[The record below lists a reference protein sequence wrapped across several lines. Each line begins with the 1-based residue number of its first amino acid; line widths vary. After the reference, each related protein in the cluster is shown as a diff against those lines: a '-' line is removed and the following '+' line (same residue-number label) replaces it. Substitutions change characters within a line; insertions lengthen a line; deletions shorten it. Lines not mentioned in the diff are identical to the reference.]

1 MSNNNCKDLNRPV
14 DRPKNIGSNRLG
26 CYEIERTIG
35 KGNFA
40 VVKLATHVL
49 TKAKVLLL
57 LTLRSA
63 R

>member
-1 MSNNNCKDLNRPV
+1 MIMSSSGGANRPTE
-14 DRPKNIGSNRLG
+14 RSRNQGSNRLG

-49 TKAKVLLL
+49 TKAKVCIKQ
-57 LTLRSA
+57 S
-63 R
+63 